1 MSLLRPVRIKDVL
14 VPNNV
19 WLAPL
24 AGIGDR
30 SYRTMQK
37 RFGAGLTFTEMTS
50 AHGLVHRNSKT
61 FELAKLTKSER
72 PAGIQIFGSNPEIM
86 GEAVSLLSECP
97 ADIIDINCGC
107 SVPKVLKTGA
117 GAGLLGDSGL
127 LYRVVKACVCSAIR
141 PVSVKLRLGLS
152 EDRINVVENALAAQ
166 EAGASLVTLHPRTAR
181 AKYSGEARWEY
192 IGLVKERL
200 TIPVCGNGDICAPSD
215 AVRMAE
221 QTGCDAVMIGRGA
234 IGNPWLIRDTVAAFG
249 DYPEA
254 AGEKSITAEERARCA
269 LEHLDLIVSFKGEK
283 KGVREIKRHLYR
295 YLRGIP
301 HVAGFRKS
309 IFLVESKQEAQARI
323 RSLLASCVS

>member
-1 MSLLRPVRIKDVL
+1 MSLLRPVRIQDVL

-30 SYRTMQK
+30 SFRTLQK

-50 AHGLVHRNSKT
+50 AHGIVHGNSKT
-61 FELAKLTKSER
+61 FELAKLTKGER

-117 GAGLLGDSGL
+117 GAGLLADPGQ
-127 LYRVVKACVCSAIR
+127 LYRVVKACVGSAIR

-152 EDRINVVENALAAQ
+152 EDSINVVENALAVQ
-166 EAGASLVTLHPRTAR
+166 EAGASLVTLHPRTAL
-181 AKYSGEARWEY
+181 AKYSGQARWEY
-192 IGLVKERL
+192 IGLIKEHL
-200 TIPVCGNGDICAPSD
+200 TIPVCGNGDIRSPSD

-221 QTGCDAVMIGRGA
+221 QTGCDAVMIGRAA
-234 IGNPWLIRDTVAAFG
+234 IGNPWLIRDTVAAFAA
-249 DYPEA
+249 YPQTA
-254 AGEKSITAEERARCA
+254 QEKSPTAEERARCA
-269 LEHLDLIVSFKGEK
+269 LDHLDLIVSLKGEK
-283 KGVREIKRHLYR
+283 KGVREIKRHLFR
-295 YLRGIP
+295 YLKGIP
-301 HVAGFRKS
+301 HVAGVRKS
-309 IFLVESKQEAQARI
+309 IFLVESKQEAQQRI
-323 RSLLASCVS
+323 QSVLASDGF